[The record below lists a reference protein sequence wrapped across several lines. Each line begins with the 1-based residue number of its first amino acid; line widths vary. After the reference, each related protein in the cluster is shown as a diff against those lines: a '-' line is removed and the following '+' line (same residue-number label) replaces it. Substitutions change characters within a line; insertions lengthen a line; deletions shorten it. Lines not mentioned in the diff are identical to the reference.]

1 MLCPSHVV
9 KIQITVAAYCSLG
22 LVATCT
28 LFAQQP
34 VGNLVAARAA
44 MAAGLNAMQQGDLAQ
59 AKLDFERVV
68 KLAAQIEPG
77 HAALG
82 SVLLAQSDYDP
93 AERELENAHRLDP
106 QDLAVDLNL
115 GRALTALGRYKEAID
130 SFRNC
135 LDAPN
140 PLTLSLDETLAY
152 AVALSATGQQ
162 TSALHLLQHAVVA
175 TPESA
180 PLNDGLGT
188 LLAQSG
194 RFDDALPYFKHAVEI
209 DAKMPLAQLHLAS
222 ALLELNRPDNAIAP
236 AESAAAALPNSFQ
249 AQLQLGRALSA
260 LHRDTEALAH
270 LHRAAELRAPGQS
283 ADALYALALALQASG
298 DAKGSLPIFAE
309 ALGVDAG
316 KNQGSLNQSS
326 FNRGSAL
333 TNYALARVQTGD
345 AAGALPLYQQA
356 LAAGPDSVTLRE
368 DFGASYLQMAEIDHA
383 IEQFNAG
390 LAIEPDNAHLHYDLG
405 LAYKLKD
412 NLDAAVPEFERSAA
426 RDPTLPDPA
435 YTLGVIYM
443 QQAHYPE
450 AILNLERVTAL
461 EPANGDAWA
470 LLGTVL
476 KDSGDAPAAVDAIQH
491 AIQLQPDLPNLHI
504 QLAALVAQQG
514 QTAQAAAERKIA
526 ADLSKAVLNN
536 QRAQFALRSGRA
548 LLEQNKL
555 EDAVFQLNA
564 ALKADPALTEAHT
577 LLAEAF
583 DRQGKS
589 AEAALERKQANNYG
603 STTTAP

>member
-1 MLCPSHVV
+1 MLVPSRSVATRL
-9 KIQITVAAYCSLG
+9 TVAFAFSVG
-22 LVATCT
+22 LFLTSA
-28 LFAQQP
+28 LLAQP
-34 VGNLVAARAA
+34 PAGNLVAARAA
-44 MAAGLNAMQQGDLAQ
+44 MAIGLNAMQQGDLAQ
-59 AKLDFERVV
+59 AKLNFERVV
-68 KLAAQIEPG
+68 KLAPQIEPG

-82 SVLLAQSDYDP
+82 SVLLALSEYDS
-93 AERELENAHRLDP
+93 AERELESAHRLDP
-106 QDLAVDLNL
+106 QDLAVDLNF
-115 GRALTALGRYKEAID
+115 GRALTALGRYSQAID
-130 SFRNC
+130 SFRLC
-135 LDAPN
+135 LNAPS
-140 PLTLSLDETLAY
+140 PLALSPEETLAY
-152 AVALSATGQQ
+152 AIALSATGQR
-162 TSALHLLQHAVVA
+162 TAALDLLQHAIVA
-175 TPESA
+175 TPDSA

-194 RFDDALPYFKHAVEI
+194 QFDNALPYFQHAVDI
-209 DAKMPLAQLHLAS
+209 DPKMALAQLHLAS
-222 ALLELNRPDNAIAP
+222 ALMALNRPDDAIAP
-236 AESAAAALPNSFQ
+236 AKSAAVALPNSFQ

-260 LHRDTEALAH
+260 MHRDSEALTC
-270 LHRAAELRAPGQS
+270 LHRAADLRASGQS
-283 ADALYALALALQASG
+283 ADALYALALAMQASG

-309 ALGVDAG
+309 ALADNKGRDSFT
-316 KNQGSLNQSS
+316 QGSL
-326 FNRGSAL
+326 NRGSAL

-383 IEQFNAG
+383 IEQFKAG
-390 LAIEPDNAHLHYDLG
+390 LLIEPDNAHLHYDLG

-426 RDPTLPDPA
+426 LDPTLPDPA

-450 AILNLERVTAL
+450 AILNLKRVTAL

-476 KDSGDAPAAVDAIQH
+476 KDSGNAPAAIDALQH
-491 AIQLQPDLPNLHI
+491 AIQLQPELPNLHI

-514 QTAQAAAERKIA
+514 DTAKAAAERKIA
-526 ADLSKAVLNN
+526 AALSKAVLNN

-564 ALKADPALTEAHT
+564 ALKADPSLNEVHT
-577 LLAEAF
+577 LLAEAY

-589 AEAALERKQANNYG
+589 AEAALERKQADENG
-603 STTTAP
+603 SNTKSP